1 MTTTKAANYIE
12 QLDNARCRG
21 DWAAVP
27 ELVRKVRKH
36 APQRECLTLTAE
48 TECAISNSTNS
59 SERPSIAAIV
69 EKLNVDVTI
78 PKLQAA
84 IEAEATHRQDA
95 FQARVCVGWMYWVVT
110 QYDLALDHLPNGL
123 AEAGQDTRD
132 SLTEWTS
139 VCAMKSAYLR
149 ANCLMRDSQR
159 QPALAAFESGLPS
172 LDRVWGDK
180 PVHSQL
186 KYWSELYLTEYCML
200 TSESIRQGNA
210 TFDQQN
216 SISCFRAWA
225 RYWEAMSAPV
235 TGGFGFKG
243 SMTSVPRRTIWS
255 EYYQGLSKH
264 LLNDDAFPAAN
275 LGNTSADTPV
285 RTQLRMEL
293 KRVEASYEKL
303 LLSETAFPRADEHR
317 SEVENFIRQVMEN
330 WAILCGRGWSERDL
344 GQGGRAGISRGVL
357 ETLYNAATKT
367 YHSTLILRSLFSVH
381 VSVAEFDLAFKA
393 LDSYLEIVSKGKARI
408 AKTGIPEPSLDSDAT
423 VLETMAQAIMTL
435 CLYGHHK
442 SAEKARQ
449 LGAELEDW
457 LARLAQN
464 QPSSETSS
472 YVPPKIISLAW
483 QAIGLSHAHWSR
495 STYEAASRTEIQSK
509 AIRCLRKSLSSEY
522 GRSKDTRSIFAL
534 GVLLAERKE
543 LSTAVEIVRSTLM
556 STKRDEASVNDELH
570 SGPYWQERSL
580 IPMWH
585 LLALLLS
592 ARQDYVMA
600 SRACDGAVEQFKDPA
615 VLFGKTESFKS
626 EHLND
631 AEAKSITTEVQGGLI
646 DEMDDIEKEELLEVK
661 MTQLAL
667 VELQDGPNAAV
678 NASYELLSLFTR
690 LFGNVS
696 TQPALHPDSDGSKT
710 PSGRSSVRGSIFGS
724 KEKSRT
730 LSRQSDDAST
740 DRGTALPIRPP
751 TSQTVTPS
759 IHVTDDTPR
768 PPTSRRASI
777 GPTDPPRRNSLKKR
791 NRSQSRGKTSTNGT
805 LPHHLDGEPFF
816 TPNSDGSTSD
826 LPSSPSK
833 GPPVA
838 MTFLTRE
845 KTVSSINSHGSIISK
860 GTEFSDLSLELTH
873 VPSHLLPLVQF
884 SKEKERSRRTAI
896 LIKVWTMIAGF
907 YRRANMLDE
916 CKAAIAEAQ
925 KLVQGLET
933 EATRDPAANGAAK
946 SAVWAEKKSIEALW
960 GDVFSELG
968 SLSLARGSP
977 FEARAE
983 FENALTH
990 CPDHPAATIGLSN
1003 ILLDIY
1009 SETLL
1014 PEAAIPALQNN
1025 EIASDPASVA
1035 VYEHNLKAA
1044 STAAAHAL
1052 PSVALGLG
1060 PSVALENEPVLAP
1073 GAKPTAVFN
1082 RAKDSS
1088 DNLPAPYKTT
1098 SLPLSD
1104 RLAARDRAYTLL
1116 SGLTRLGTAW
1126 DSSEA
1131 WFALA
1136 RAYEESGQ
1144 PDKAKEVLWWCV
1156 ELEEASGVRS
1166 WRNVAAGGYIA

>member
-1 MTTTKAANYIE
+1 MTAKAANYID

-48 TECAISNSTNS
+48 TECAISGATTGA
-59 SERPSIAAIV
+59 ERPSIAAIV
-69 EKLNVDVTI
+69 DKLSVDTTI

-84 IEAEATHRQDA
+84 IDAETVSRQDA

-110 QYDLALDHLPNGL
+110 EYTLALDHLPSGL
-123 AEAGQDTRD
+123 SEATQDPHE

-149 ANCLMRDSQR
+149 ANCLMRGNQR
-159 QPALAAFESGLPS
+159 RDALVAFQSGLPS
-172 LDRVWGDK
+172 LDRVWGGQ

-186 KYWSELYLTEYCML
+186 KYWSELYLTEYCSL
-200 TSESIRQGNA
+200 TSESIRQGDA

-216 SISCFRAWA
+216 SIACFRAWA

-243 SMTSVPRRTIWS
+243 SANSVPRRSIWN

-264 LLNDDAFPAAN
+264 LLNDDAFPPAN
-275 LGNTSADTPV
+275 LGNVPADTPA

-303 LLSETAFPRADEHR
+303 LLSETSFPRADEHR
-317 SEVENFIRQVMEN
+317 SEVESFVKQVMDN
-330 WAILCGRGWSERDL
+330 WAILCGRGWSDKDL
-344 GQGGRAGISRGVL
+344 GHGGRRAISRGVL
-357 ETLYNAATKT
+357 KTLYSAATKT

-381 VSVAEFDLAFKA
+381 VAVAEFDLAFKA

-442 SAEKARQ
+442 SAEKSRR

-457 LARLAQN
+457 LARLPQN
-464 QPSSETSS
+464 QPGTDASS
-472 YVPPKIISLAW
+472 YVPPRVIALAW

-534 GVLLAERKE
+534 GLLLAERKE
-543 LSTAVEIVRSTLM
+543 LSSAVEIIRATLM
-556 STKRDEASVNDELH
+556 STKRDESSVNDELY

-592 ARQDYVMA
+592 ARQDYAMA
-600 SRACDGAVEQFKDPA
+600 SRACDGAVEQFKDPSI
-615 VLFGKTESFKS
+615 LFGKTESFKS

-631 AEAKSITTEVQGGLI
+631 AEVKSISTETQGGLV
-646 DEMDDIEKEELLEVK
+646 DEMDDFEKEELLQVK

-667 VELQDGPNAAV
+667 IELQDGPNAAV

-690 LFGNVS
+690 LFGNVAAPP
-696 TQPALHPDSDGSKT
+696 PAHSQSDSK
-710 PSGRSSVRGSIFGS
+710 PASGRSSLRGSIFVP
-724 KEKSRT
+724 KDKSRA
-730 LSRQSDDAST
+730 LSRQSDEAPN
-740 DRGTALPIRPP
+740 DRGTALPVRPP
-751 TSQTVTPS
+751 TSQTVAPS
-759 IHVTDDTPR
+759 IQVTEETPR
-768 PPTSRRASI
+768 PPTSRRASN
-777 GPTDPPRRNSLKKR
+777 GPGDAPRRNSLKKR
-791 NRSQSRGKTSTNGT
+791 NRSQSRGQTTTNGT
-805 LPHHLDGEPFF
+805 QPHQSNHIDGEPFF
-816 TPNSDGSTSD
+816 TPNSDGAQPDT
-826 LPSSPSK
+826 PK

-838 MTFLTRE
+838 MSTSFLTRE
-845 KTVSSINSHGSIISK
+845 KTVSSITSRGSIMSK
-860 GTEFSDLSLELTH
+860 GTEYSELSLELTH
-873 VPSHLLPLVQF
+873 VPSQLLPLVHF
-884 SKEKERSRRTAI
+884 SKEKERSRRTAV
-896 LIKVWTMIAGF
+896 LVKVWIMIAGF

-916 CKAAIAEAQ
+916 SKAAVAEAQ

-933 EATRDPAANGAAK
+933 EATRDPSVSGAAK
-946 SAVWAEKKSIEALW
+946 TTIWAEKKSVEALW
-960 GDVFSELG
+960 ADISSEFGL
-968 SLSLARGSP
+968 LSLARGKP

-990 CPDHPAATIGLSN
+990 CPDHPGATIGLSN
-1003 ILLDIY
+1003 ILLDLY
-1009 SETLL
+1009 SELLL
-1014 PEAAIPALQNN
+1014 PEPAIPALANG
-1025 EIASDPASVA
+1025 EVASDPASLA
-1035 VYEHNLKAA
+1035 LHEHARKAA
-1044 STAAAHAL
+1044 SAAAGTL
-1052 PSVALGLG
+1052 PFLALGLG
-1060 PSVALENEPVLAP
+1060 PSSAALEDEPVQAS
-1073 GAKPTAVFN
+1073 GANPAAVPN
-1082 RAKDSS
+1082 RAKDSGDS
-1088 DNLPAPYKTT
+1088 LPAPYKTT

-1144 PDKAKEVLWWCV
+1144 ADKAKEVLWWCV
-1156 ELEEASGVRS
+1156 ELEESSGVRS
-1166 WRNVAAGGYIA
+1166 WRNIAADGYIV

>member
-1 MTTTKAANYIE
+1 MTTKAASYIE

-27 ELVRKVRKH
+27 EFIRKVRKH
-36 APQRECLTLTAE
+36 APQRECLAVTAE
-48 TECAISNSTNS
+48 TECAISSATTG
-59 SERPSIAAIV
+59 SERPSIAAII
-69 EKLNVDVTI
+69 ETLNVDATI
-78 PKLQAA
+78 PKLHAA
-84 IEAEATHRQDA
+84 IDGETAHPQDA
-95 FQARVCVGWMYWVVT
+95 FQARVCVGWMYWVVAEYT
-110 QYDLALDHLPNGL
+110 LALDHLPSGL
-123 AEAGQDTRD
+123 AEAAQDGRE

-149 ANCLMRDSQR
+149 ANCLMRDSNR
-159 QPALAAFESGLPS
+159 QSALAAFQSGLPS
-172 LDRVWGDK
+172 LDRVWGGQ

-186 KYWSELYLTEYCML
+186 KYWSELYLTEYCTL
-200 TSESIRQGNA
+200 TSQSIRQGDA

-243 SMTSVPRRTIWS
+243 SATSVPRRAIWN

-264 LLNDDAFPAAN
+264 LLNDDAFPTAN
-275 LGNTSADTPV
+275 LGNVTPDTPA

-293 KRVEASYEKL
+293 RRVEASYQRL
-303 LLSETAFPRADEHR
+303 LLSETTFPRADEHR
-317 SEVENFIRQVMEN
+317 AEVEKFVQQVMDN
-330 WAILCGRGWSERDL
+330 WTILCGRGWSEKDL

-357 ETLYNAATKT
+357 ETLYGAATKT
-367 YHSTLILRSLFSVH
+367 YHSTLILRSLFTVH
-381 VSVAEFDLAFKA
+381 VAVAEFDLAFKA

-408 AKTGIPEPSLDSDAT
+408 AKTGIAEPSLDGDAT

-457 LARLAQN
+457 LARLPLN
-464 QPSSETSS
+464 QAGNDSSS
-472 YVPPKIISLAW
+472 YVPPRVIALAW

-495 STYEAASRTEIQSK
+495 STYEAGSRTEIQSK
-509 AIRCLRKSLSSEY
+509 AIRCLRKSLSSEF

-543 LSTAVEIVRSTLM
+543 LSTAIEIVRSTLM
-556 STKRDEASVNDELH
+556 SAKRDESTTNDELY

-592 ARQDYVMA
+592 ARQDYAMA
-600 SRACDGAVEQFKDPA
+600 SRACDGAVEQFKDPSI
-615 VLFGKTESFKS
+615 LFGKTEGFKS

-631 AEAKSITTEVQGGLI
+631 AEAKSISTEVHSGLV
-646 DEMDDIEKEELLEVK
+646 DEMDDFEKEELLEVK

-667 VELQDGPNAAV
+667 IELQDGPNAAV

-696 TQPALHPDSDGSKT
+696 APPSVHTQSDAGSKIG
-710 PSGRSSVRGSIFGS
+710 SGRSSLRGSIFQS
-724 KEKSRT
+724 KEKSRALT
-730 LSRQSDDAST
+730 RQSDETPSERVT
-740 DRGTALPIRPP
+740 GLPLRPP
-751 TSQTVTPS
+751 TSQTVAPA
-759 IHVTDDTPR
+759 IQVTDETPR

-777 GPTDPPRRNSLKKR
+777 GPGDAPRRNSLKKR

-805 LPHHLDGEPFF
+805 LPHWNSHVDGEPFF
-816 TPNSDGSTSD
+816 TPNPDGSQPD
-826 LPSSPSK
+826 APR
-833 GPPVA
+833 GPPIA
-838 MTFLTRE
+838 MSSTFLTRE
-845 KTVSSINSHGSIISK
+845 KTVSSITSRGSITSK
-860 GTEFSDLSLELTH
+860 GTEFSDLSLEMTH
-873 VPSHLLPLVQF
+873 VPSQLLPLVVF
-884 SKEKERSRRTAI
+884 SKERERCRRTAV
-896 LIKVWTMIAGF
+896 LVKVWEMIAGF
-907 YRRANMLDE
+907 YRRANMLEE

-933 EATRDPAANGAAK
+933 ESTRDPSIIGAAK
-946 SAVWAEKKSIEALW
+946 STVWAEKKSIEALW
-960 GDVFSELG
+960 GDVASELG
-968 SLSLARGSP
+968 SLALAAGRP
-977 FEARAE
+977 LEARAE

-1009 SETLL
+1009 SEKLL
-1014 PEAAIPALQNN
+1014 PEPAIPALANS
-1025 EIASDPASVA
+1025 EVASDPASIA
-1035 VYEHNLKAA
+1035 LYEHRKAA
-1044 STAAAHAL
+1044 SAATASL
-1052 PSVALGLG
+1052 PSIALGLG
-1060 PSVALENEPVLAP
+1060 PSNAADNEPIPTP
-1073 GAKPTAVFN
+1073 GANPTSVLK
-1082 RAKDSS
+1082 RAKDSG
-1088 DNLPAPYKTT
+1088 DDLPAPYKTT

-1144 PDKAKEVLWWCV
+1144 PDKAKDVLWWCV
-1156 ELEEASGVRS
+1156 ELEESSGVRS
-1166 WRNVAAGGYIA
+1166 WRNIAADGYIV